1 MFRWRQIVGLLAL
14 VGVLLHAGLV
24 VSHATVM
31 LHAMLGDGD
40 GMGAIGVICHGGK
53 GAVASPTTPADE
65 TPRQDQRSE
74 CPICMGYGPA
84 VTLLSEISVPKHV
97 PHEISVRQTVVAEI
111 IARRMA
117 AVRPPST
124 GPPFSVL

>member
-1 MFRWRQIVGLLAL
+1 MLRWRQIVGLLAL
-14 VGVLLHAGLV
+14 FGVLLHAGLV

-31 LHAMLGDGD
+31 LNAMLGDGD
-40 GMGAIGVICHGGK
+40 GTGAIGVICHGK
-53 GAVASPTTPADE
+53 GAVAGSATPADE

-84 VTLLSEISVPKHV
+84 VTLLPEISVPKHV
-97 PHEISVRQTVVAEI
+97 PHEISARQIVVAEI

-124 GPPFSVL
+124 GPPFFVL